1 MPQKAAPAK
10 KGRTTVTKKS
20 SSKPTKGQTYACEV
34 CGLVVTVDE
43 DCECTDSC
51 EIICCNTQMKPRAA
65 SRKKAAPAK
74 KPAASKK

>member
-10 KGRTTVTKKS
+10 NATTAVSKKS
-20 SSKPTKGQTYACEV
+20 PSKPTKGQTYACEV

-43 DCECTDSC
+43 DCDCTDSC
-51 EIICCNTQMKPRAA
+51 EIICCSQEMKPRAA
-65 SRKKAAPAK
+65 ARQKAAPAK